1 MQEITNNVFFETSYP
16 GVTLGAINTPQ
27 GLLMIDSPIYAE
39 DARSWRSALM
49 NFSNNGNRLLV
60 ALDAH
65 HDRSLGL
72 RNLECR
78 LIGHESLTD
87 AYGSRPVSIK
97 AQVQESGAEWEAYG
111 GLGSIRWLVPEITF
125 SDVMILHWNDM
136 PIRLEYHPGP
146 STGAS
151 WVVIPK
157 CGIAFVGDSV
167 ISDQPPF
174 LADANIPIW
183 IQNLKVLLTP
193 AFQNFTLISGRSG
206 LVTTKEVQ
214 DQIRFLER
222 VDSSLRKYTR
232 KSLTPAETE
241 SLAEKFMT
249 SFTDRTMYF
258 DRLKHGL
265 FAYYERHFPS
275 MHE

>member
-1 MQEITNNVFFETSYP
+1 MQEIAENVFFETSYP

-97 AQVQESGAEWEAYG
+97 AQVQEAGAEWESYG

-125 SDVMILHWNDM
+125 SDVMVLHWNDK
-136 PIRLEYHPGP
+136 PIRIESHPGP

-151 WVVIPK
+151 WVVVPQS
-157 CGIAFVGDSV
+157 GVAFVGDAV

-174 LADANIPIW
+174 LADANIPLW
-183 IQNLKVLLTP
+183 IENLKILLTP
-193 AFQNFTLISGRSG
+193 PYQNFSLVSGRSG
-206 LVTTKEVQ
+206 LVTIKEVQ
-214 DQIRFLER
+214 EQVRFLER
-222 VDSSLRKYTR
+222 IDSSLRRFTKKT
-232 KSLTPAETE
+232 LMPAETE

-249 SFTDRTMYF
+249 SFSDRTMYF

-265 FAYYERHFPS
+265 YAYYERHFPTF
-275 MHE
+275 EG